1 MLGAPPQIPSFPPSF
16 CPFSP
21 ALKILVKKKKGKRNG
36 EIEEFARRLPAMFL
50 VKSSRFVKATLR
62 VIHLHGAHVSTANES
77 LGKKNALS
85 IQTPNRLFHLI
96 APTLVECEEW
106 IDLVKNAILLL
117 SERKEVAQDGAAL
130 QETLSLTKLP
140 DFEYLA
146 ANHSKTV
153 HLKYPANQ
161 LDVFA
166 LLKDSK
172 SLNAQQCDISYQK
185 PEII

>member
-1 MLGAPPQIPSFPPSF
+1 MLGGYSWKKRWCVLKNGSIYYFPNQSDTQYR
-16 CPFSP
+16 
-21 ALKILVKKKKGKRNG
+21 G
-36 EIEEFARRLPAMFL
+36 
-50 VKSSRFVKATLR
+50 